1 MPTSVGLECRCRG
14 VAVAVVD
21 TFLLQY
27 PMEANHYPFSVFPVF
42 LSAWIYGR
50 IPASLAVR
58 EPFIFHNWFV
68 K

>member
-42 LSAWIYGR
+42 LSVFMR
-50 IPASLAVR
+50 ISASLAVR